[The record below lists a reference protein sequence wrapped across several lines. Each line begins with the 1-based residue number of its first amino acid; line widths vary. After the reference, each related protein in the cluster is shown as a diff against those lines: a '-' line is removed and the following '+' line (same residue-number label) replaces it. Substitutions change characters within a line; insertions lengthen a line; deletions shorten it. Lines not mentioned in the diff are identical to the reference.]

1 MILNW
6 SATQKL
12 QGLFSVLL
20 EENIS
25 TVEQTLYNENCVV
38 FILRYCFAAVSQ
50 TRVVFLGEELA
61 G

>member
-12 QGLFSVLL
+12 QGLFSALL

-25 TVEQTLYNENCVV
+25 TMEQTLYKENCIL
-38 FILRYCFAAVSQ
+38 FILRYCFAAMSQ
-50 TRVVFLGEELA
+50 TRVAFLGEELA
-61 G
+61 S